1 MNIETTRTYTVKWS
15 EPDQEWVATVT
26 GAPYLSVLTDNPITA
41 LTGLI
46 SILDGT
52 DDGTELE

>member
-1 MNIETTRTYTVKWS
+1 MTDTTRTYTVKWS

-26 GAPYLSVLTDNPITA
+26 GAPYLSVLTANPITA

-46 SILDGT
+46 SVLDGT
-52 DDGTELE
+52 DEGTELE